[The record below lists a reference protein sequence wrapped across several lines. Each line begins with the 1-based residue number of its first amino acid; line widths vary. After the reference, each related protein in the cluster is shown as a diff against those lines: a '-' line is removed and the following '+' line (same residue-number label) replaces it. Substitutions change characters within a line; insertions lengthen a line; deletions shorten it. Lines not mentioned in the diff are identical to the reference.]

1 MENRIQD
8 YLDYI
13 ELGNEMAEDDRRRV
27 VKKTKTI
34 VRSKLGTITA
44 ETTEEI
50 EFT

>member
-13 ELGNEMAEDDRRRV
+13 ELGNEMAEDERRKV
-27 VKKTKTI
+27 VRTTRSI
-34 VRSKLGTITA
+34 VRSKLGTITT